1 MSRQARVKIDAGWV
15 HVMNRGLERLEIYQ
29 EDRDREHMLD
39 LVGVMCERYGVKTHG
54 YVLMSN
60 HYHLLIEIRSG
71 NLSAAVHW
79 LNVAYSV
86 WYNRKHRRVGP
97 LFQGRFRSEVVETGW
112 VLAVLDYLH
121 LNPIRVKGLG
131 LGKKERKA
139 ERAGILRPPE
149 PEQVAAWLGTLREY
163 RWSSYRAYAGYGAK
177 IRWLMIGSLLES
189 ARKGGRDAHRA
200 YRERIEDYV
209 RQGVMESGWSRT
221 RGLLAI
227 GSAAFLEG
235 IKRRTGKM
243 GREMAGKRVYRERV
257 GFEEVIREVEQ
268 EKGALWEDFKDR
280 HGDWGRDLIFWLAR
294 WTTGMTLSEIGKRG
308 GGLDYATVG
317 MAIRRFEIRCRREKS
332 LSRISAKLKGE
343 LMS

>member
-1 MSRQARVKIDAGWV
+1 MSRQARVKIETGWV

-29 EDRDREHMLD
+29 EDRDREHMLE
-39 LVGVMCERYGVKTHG
+39 LVGMMSERYGVKTHG
-54 YVLMSN
+54 YVLMLN
-60 HYHLLIEIRSG
+60 HYHLLVEIRSG

-86 WYNRKHRRVGP
+86 WYNRKYRRVGP

-121 LNPIRVKGLG
+121 LNPVRVKGLG

-163 RWSSYRAYAGYGAK
+163 RWSSYRAYAGYGEK
-177 IRWLMIGSLLES
+177 IKWLMIGSLLERV
-189 ARKGGRDAHRA
+189 RKGGRDAHRA

-209 RQGVMESGWSRT
+209 RQGVMEPGWSRT
-221 RGLLAI
+221 KGLLAI

-257 GFEEVIREVEQ
+257 GFEEVIRKVEQ
-268 EKGALWEDFKDR
+268 EKGERWEYFRDR
-280 HGDWGRDLIFWLAR
+280 HGHWGRDLILWLAR
-294 WTTGMTLSEIGKRG
+294 WTTGMTLSEIGKRV

-317 MAIRRFEIRCRREKS
+317 MAIRRFDDRCEREKG
-332 LSRISAKLKGE
+332 LCRIRDKLKEE
-343 LMS
+343 LLS